1 MSMSIF
7 VSDPVSLYPN
17 LSASTFSVRAVLNFT
32 SMLRWS
38 RLLGPRGVALHKRP
52 LNACDLQVYLRRTY
66 WPVPRSRYKKLKPS
80 ILVEDEHT
88 SNDIANHLADFK
100 HYLKTTEIPRKLRM
114 GLLRL
119 KLSQIIN
126 EVDDYSEYPDMIP
139 TVNAAILH
147 LNRTHS
153 SSEEYISDEDLAS
166 LFLKTAKSLASSKSQ
181 HIPEFMI
188 TLSQHFLETRA
199 EVADEILLQI
209 ILLGS
214 SLRFG
219 EFLSVLEFIV
229 KKRGALLLR
238 SFTRTVL
245 QCFAQRTELDLNK
258 FESFLSVSQS
268 QKCQSLLNDAFCDE
282 LITYIE
288 FLFEERNPRVHEYK
302 DTNKNVYRIQSVVYK
317 LIECGYDGFTLET
330 QLKLLKLKSDL
341 NSVVATDI
349 DILQVQKMLTKINA
363 REKDSDFMD
372 LKTVLFKQNLQ
383 DEDLAESLITELARE
398 KEVFES
404 MRQAVCDFVV
414 GDEIKFSGSL
424 RLKSD
429 ILKIIGELNGKPD
442 HELFSRLQDV
452 YSPYIES
459 GEDLSES
466 FTSIVQI
473 LMLTGITEPK
483 SICMDLL
490 TKEFLDSVDIPI
502 LAYKY
507 ILDRCIEL
515 EDSTIGFEVFE
526 KSAKVVHWD
535 QCTDPRVARTLNHL
549 IVSLC
554 EKKEGVTDI
563 FPKFRKIKQHMT
575 TQASAEAVNALA
587 VKMLAE
593 ECVGDTIELLKREL
607 PTIDKESLVKLQV
620 YPSWAYA
627 YRNLFQT
634 MHNFVI
640 TYRGEETH
648 ETNWILYGELHKYFH
663 VPYETYLPTLKFFCE
678 VDRLNAALVIFR
690 QVKRLNELHGN
701 NNYNLPPLREM
712 YMFLLQTFGDSLY
725 EEGVVE
731 IHEYLNMDVH
741 MMEQDIDL
749 QNCILNAYSNLQ
761 NVGKARDLFLLI
773 SSNAKENG
781 GINEESVQI
790 MIKTYTYSDMLY
802 VKKFWN
808 NLSQFGILP
817 DYKIYK
823 QYLIAHVYHGLVDD
837 AFTLVEGIDDFNVE
851 FSSDLLLAMHNY
863 CLDLNK
869 QKEIADWAQKNHKE
883 EWEQLVLSGLLTTS
897 NNYMPEKNLLVGK
910 TA

>member
-1 MSMSIF
+1 
-7 VSDPVSLYPN
+7 
-17 LSASTFSVRAVLNFT
+17 
-32 SMLRWS
+32 MLRWS
-38 RLLGPRGVALHKRP
+38 KLLGPQGVALHKRP
-52 LNACDLQVYLRRTY
+52 IISYNSQVLLRRTY
-66 WPVPRSRYKKLKPS
+66 WPVPRSRYKKPKPP

-100 HYLKTTEIPRKLRM
+100 HYLKTTEIPQKLRM
-114 GLLRL
+114 GLLKL

-126 EVDDYSEYPDMIP
+126 EVDDYSEHPDMIP

-147 LNRTHS
+147 LNRTHGKS
-153 SSEEYISDEDLAS
+153 DEYISDEDLAS
-166 LFLKTAKSLASSKSQ
+166 LFLKTAKSLAPSKSQ
-181 HIPEFMI
+181 NIPEFMI
-188 TLSQHFLETRA
+188 RLSQHFLETRA

-229 KKRGALLLR
+229 KKRGALLLET
-238 SFTRTVL
+238 FTRTVL
-245 QCFAQRTELDLNK
+245 QCFAQRKELDLNK

-268 QKCQSLLNDAFCDE
+268 QNCQNLINDAFCDE
-282 LITYIE
+282 FISYTE
-288 FLFEERNPRVHEYK
+288 SLFEERNPRVHEYK
-302 DTNKNVYRIQSVVYK
+302 DTNKNVYRIQSVAYK
-317 LIECGYDGFTLET
+317 LIEYRYDGFCLET

-363 REKDSDFMD
+363 REKDTAFLD
-372 LKTVLFKQNLQ
+372 LKAVLFKQDLQ

-398 KEVFES
+398 KELFKS
-404 MRQAVCDFVV
+404 MRQTICDFVV
-414 GDEIKFSGSL
+414 SDKIKFSGPL
-424 RLKSD
+424 RLKAD
-429 ILKIIGELNGKPD
+429 ILKIIGEFDGKPD
-442 HELFSRLQDV
+442 QELFSKLQNV

-459 GEDLSES
+459 GEDLSDLY
-466 FTSIVQI
+466 TSIVQI
-473 LMLTGITEPK
+473 LMLTGITDPK

-490 TKEFLDSVDIPI
+490 TKDFQEVADIPI

-515 EDSTIGFEVFE
+515 EDPATGSEIFE
-526 KSAKVVHWD
+526 KSAKIVHWD
-535 QCTDPRVARTLNHL
+535 QCTDPRVAHTLNNL

-554 EKKEGVTDI
+554 EKQEGITEI
-563 FPKFRKIKQHMT
+563 FLKFRKIKQHMT

-587 VKMLAE
+587 LKMLAE
-593 ECVGDTIELLKREL
+593 ECVGDTIELLKREF
-607 PTIDKESLVKLQV
+607 PTIDKEALVKLQV
-620 YPSWAYA
+620 YPPWAYA

-634 MHNFVI
+634 LHNFVI

-690 QVKRLNELHGN
+690 QVKRLNELHGD

-712 YMFLLQTFGDSLY
+712 YMFLLRTFGDRLY

-761 NVGKARDLFLLI
+761 NVGKARDFFLLI

-781 GINEESVQI
+781 GINEETVQI

-837 AFTLVEGIDDFNVE
+837 AFALVGEIDDFNIE

-869 QKEIADWAQKNHKE
+869 QKEIADWAQKHHKE
-883 EWEQLVLSGLLTTS
+883 EWEQLILSGLLTTS
-897 NNYMPEKNLLVGK
+897 NNYMPEKNLLVGE